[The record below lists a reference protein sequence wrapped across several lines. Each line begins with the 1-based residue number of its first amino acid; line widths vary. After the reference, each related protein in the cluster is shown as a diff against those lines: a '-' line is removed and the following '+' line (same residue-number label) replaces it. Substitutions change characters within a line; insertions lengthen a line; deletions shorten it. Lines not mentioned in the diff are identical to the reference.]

1 MSDSSRGKARLKPH
15 YDKDEHYQVMVDC
28 FSKLWEHSVD
38 LMFIMALEEDGEFS
52 LYDNN
57 PASRYV
63 MGLEADTLIHR
74 FNLRDIW
81 EDEFVESLFETYR
94 HAIKARH
101 PISREQ
107 NTILKGAP
115 IYLDTLFVPIFD
127 DEGDPLFVCGVS
139 REITRVKE
147 AEQVAVNAKQKL
159 QEYSVALENMNTSLD
174 AKVKSRT
181 QQLEQTSNDLKVA
194 LDAKSNF
201 VARMSHE
208 IRTPLNAM
216 IGLCNL
222 LKKTPLNDAQQD
234 YVDKI
239 ADSGEVL
246 QSLVNDVLD
255 FSKIEANKLQPEQ
268 IEFCPEKVM
277 LQAFNL
283 SQVKA
288 QQKGLELLFLIDTQ
302 LPETL
307 IGDPLRIQQIA
318 INLLGNAV
326 KFTDRGTVT
335 LEVGSQKT
343 LGDDIELYFEV
354 KDTGIGISQQQ
365 VRALFNSF
373 VQADSSITRRYG
385 GTGLGL
391 SICEKL
397 CELMGGQIEVSS
409 ELDKGSVFRVT
420 LPVKSA
426 EKGLL
431 TDKYRAKE
439 GCHVLVVDDLS
450 ASRKALKK
458 MLVGLG
464 YQVTLAKS
472 GFEAL
477 DCVQDAKDKA
487 LHFDAVLMDWQMPE
501 MDGIETSERIHQ
513 LLKANCPP
521 ILLVSGCEQH
531 VIQQHIDSGL
541 VARFLRKPL
550 IPSVLFQALSGELNG
565 LDEEAATAAVEQF
578 QLDLS
583 AFRLLLVEDNPI
595 NHQVVEGYLEESG
608 IAIEWARDGEE
619 ALRLLSE
626 QPFDV
631 VLMDIQMPRLDGLS
645 ATRFIRQTMQLT
657 TPIIAISAHVSEAT
671 IADCRNVGMNGH
683 LGKPLDEVTL
693 YQTLAECLG
702 IASAAGGGE
711 ANGSKHYDAT
721 LLAQIRAL
729 EQLDVDEA
737 LTRLNKK
744 QGLYLSLVKAFYQRY
759 VNEELLDSGQD
770 LTVLADEA
778 HSLKSNTAYIGA
790 LSLSTQL
797 AVLEQQLRNG
807 KASEQ
812 LAELKLQLNHLL
824 AQLATVFEGRSAHG
838 VHQPSELLDSMK
850 QLQKQLYQSE
860 FAAEDT
866 LKHVKMQLD
875 ERTSYLRALSAVA
888 SYLDE
893 LEYEKACVIVTQ
905 LIAQLEEEQDG

>member
-1 MSDSSRGKARLKPH
+1 MSDSSYGNAYLKQH
-15 YDKDEHYQVMVDC
+15 YDKNEHYRVMVDC
-28 FSKLWEHSVD
+28 FSKLWDHSVD
-38 LMFIMALEEDGEFS
+38 LMFIMAIEEDGEFS

-57 PASRYV
+57 PASRSV
-63 MGLEADTLIHR
+63 MGLDASDPVHR
-74 FNLRDIW
+74 RSIRDIW
-81 EDEFVESLFETYR
+81 DEETVETFFALYR
-94 HAIKARH
+94 KAIKAKH
-101 PISREQ
+101 PISCEQ
-107 NTILKGAP
+107 VISPAGQL
-115 IYLDTLFVPIFD
+115 IFFDTLFVPIFD
-127 DEGDPLFVCGVS
+127 EQDEPLFVCGVS
-139 REITRVKE
+139 REVTKIKE
-147 AEQVAVNAKQKL
+147 AEQIALSAQKKL
-159 QEYSVALENMNTSLD
+159 QEYSSALENINTSLD

-181 QQLEQTSNDLKVA
+181 HQLEQASNDLKSA

-326 KFTDRGTVT
+326 KFTDSGTVT

-343 LGDDIELYFEV
+343 LGADIEFYFEV

-426 EKGLL
+426 EKGRL

-450 ASRKALKK
+450 ACRRALSK
-458 MLVGLG
+458 MLIGLG

-477 DCVQDAKDKA
+477 DCVQDAKEKT

-501 MDGIETSERIHQ
+501 MDGVETSERIHQ
-513 LLKANCPP
+513 LLKVNCPP
-521 ILLVSGCEQH
+521 IFLISGCEQH

-541 VARFLRKPL
+541 VCRYLRKPL

-565 LDEEAATAAVEQF
+565 LDEEAAAAATAQT

-583 AFRLLLVEDNPI
+583 AYRLLLVEDNPI

-608 IAIEWARDGEE
+608 ITIEWARDGEE
-619 ALRLLSE
+619 ALQLLSE
-626 QPFDV
+626 QAFDV

-657 TPIIAISAHVSEAT
+657 MPIIAISAHVSEAT
-671 IADCRNVGMNGH
+671 IADCHNAGMNGH
-683 LGKPLDEVTL
+683 IGKPLDELTL
-693 YQTLAECLG
+693 YRTLAECLG
-702 IASAAGGGE
+702 IASAGSNGDSH
-711 ANGSKHYDAT
+711 GSKQYDAS

-737 LTRLNKK
+737 LARLNKK
-744 QGLYLSLVKAFYQRY
+744 PGLFLSLVKAFYQRY
-759 VNEELLDSGQD
+759 VNEELLDSGLD
-770 LTVLADEA
+770 LTELADEA

-797 AVLEQQLRNG
+797 AVLEQQLRSG
-807 KASEQ
+807 KASDQ

-824 AQLATVFEGRSAHG
+824 AQLATVFEGRSAIN
-838 VHQPSELLDSMK
+838 VKQPSELLDIMK
-850 QLQKQLYQSE
+850 RLQRQLYQSE

-866 LKHVKMQLD
+866 LKIVVMQLE
-875 ERTSYLRALSAVA
+875 ERLSYQRALSVVA
-888 SYLDE
+888 TYLDE
-893 LEYEKACVIVTQ
+893 LEYEKAYVIVTQ
-905 LIAQLEEEQDG
+905 LVEQLEEEQDG